1 VTISAALFD
10 VDGTLL
16 DSSYLHTLAW
26 TRALADHGHHPAMA
40 AVHRLIGM
48 GGSELLETLIGSAS
62 DEIERAWRTHFDA
75 LLPEVRA
82 FDGACELLQAVH
94 QRGLTVVLATS
105 SPEDL
110 LRTMRAKLDAD
121 AFIDDAVTSADAD
134 NAKPHPDIFT
144 TALERSGSTRDGAV
158 AVGDSVWDVEA
169 AARAGIRCVGVESG
183 GYSRGELLDAGAV
196 AVYRDPCALLAGIE
210 EWTA

>member
-82 FDGACELLQAVH
+82 FDGARELLQAVH

-196 AVYRDPCALLAGIE
+196 AVYRDPRALLAGIE
-210 EWTA
+210 DWTA